1 MFITPETVC
10 KGVVFI
16 FLVVSTNQALIKYT
30 YEKIC
35 LTTLQNA
42 WFQIWLKCCVLFL
55 CTIYRFNVFS
65 SMTIQLNTCIQLVQQ
80 GIHCTLPLTH
90 QISDNRNIYVMS
102 KIIVFYLVHNGVLS
116 LNVVSFQYNLAI
128 TNTLILDRGSPYKH
142 KLVGQI
148 QIITRVVILCKVLIK
163 RV

>member
-55 CTIYRFNVFS
+55 CTIYRF
-65 SMTIQLNTCIQLVQQ
+65 
-80 GIHCTLPLTH
+80 
-90 QISDNRNIYVMS
+90 
-102 KIIVFYLVHNGVLS
+102 
-116 LNVVSFQYNLAI
+116 
-128 TNTLILDRGSPYKH
+128 
-142 KLVGQI
+142 
-148 QIITRVVILCKVLIK
+148 
-163 RV
+163 